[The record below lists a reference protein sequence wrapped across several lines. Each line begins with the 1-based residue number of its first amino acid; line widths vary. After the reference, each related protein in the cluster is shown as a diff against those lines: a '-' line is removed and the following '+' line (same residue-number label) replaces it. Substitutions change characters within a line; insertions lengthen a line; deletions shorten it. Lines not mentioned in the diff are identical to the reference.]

1 MTPLR
6 IADYED
12 YISHLSNKE
21 LLKELYKTGGVCH
34 PGYDEVKSELSSR
47 GLCEPSEP
55 FEDVNDLEMQ
65 QEQDDHDRNC
75 QQYETERYQS
85 ASGDYTILNSR

>member
-1 MTPLR
+1 MSKELR

-12 YISHLSNKE
+12 YLAELSDSSLLEE
-21 LLKELYKTGGVCH
+21 LERSGGVCH
-34 PGYDEVKSELSSR
+34 PGWEEIRAEMSHR

-75 QQYETERYQS
+75 QRYETERYQS
-85 ASGDYTILNSR
+85 ASGDY